1 MDDRIFDIA
10 ELVSKYMTGELTTE
24 EQKCLDDW
32 LILSGENRQWFDR
45 RSVFSFLLFEGLA

>member
-32 LILSGENRQWFDR
+32 LILSGENRQWFDVVR
-45 RSVFSFLLFEGLA
+45 RE